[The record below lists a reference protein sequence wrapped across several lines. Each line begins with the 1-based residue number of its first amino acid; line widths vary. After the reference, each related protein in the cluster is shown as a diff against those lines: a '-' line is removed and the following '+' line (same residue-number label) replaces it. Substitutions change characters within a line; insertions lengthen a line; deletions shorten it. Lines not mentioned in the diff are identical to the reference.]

1 VSAAAGEKRIV
12 VLGAGIVG
20 ICCALALRDNGFA
33 VIVLD
38 KDGPGEGTSFGAAG
52 NLGGNAHFAIP
63 GLVWKLP
70 RMLLDPQHPLSLR
83 WRDLPELIA
92 WFRRYSSYAPAEHAA
107 RISKA
112 GAALSAG
119 VFDAYDTLLRD
130 TGAKDIVTKRGRLFV
145 WSTEA
150 GWKKDQYGLQI
161 RRQRGIHLDEL
172 SGDQVRE
179 IEPALGPIVLR
190 GAYAPNAGHIVNPH
204 RLVTTLAALLREK
217 GGEIR
222 RENVKD
228 IDFAAD
234 DTPIVITE
242 QNRHLADQVVLAA
255 GVWSREF
262 ATRLGTRIPLVAER
276 GYHAMLPQPDVT
288 MKISTLWEERKVI
301 FTPMEHGLRASGI
314 AEFAV
319 RDAPPRYALAE
330 RVIQE
335 YTLEIELKGSFH
347 LRPVI
352 CAPFEG
358 GTSHIGGC
366 GRAWRSYPQPRLVH
380 QRQDRF
386 AEELEIWRKVEER
399 DLYPVA
405 SRPLEADQLVDHV
418 FGAADDLDVAPEG
431 AVLIAVRLPGDRVAA
446 ALMRHETFDRTVIGR
461 IEDRRVVLLRF
472 AVGLSADDHRVY
484 DSAQLPAV
492 LGPGGFNDVIMCGE
506 SGKRRIDLVPGGAG
520 DENEVGMRRGVVD
533 AGRGTRRIDQNWT
546 PVSWLRRDEGLLE
559 GPELAP

>member
-1 VSAAAGEKRIV
+1 MGGAADEKRIV
-12 VLGAGIVG
+12 VIGAGIVG

-33 VIVLD
+33 VTVLD
-38 KDGPGEGTSFGAAG
+38 RDGPGEGTSFGAAG

-119 VFDAYDTLLRD
+119 IFDTYDTLLRD
-130 TGAKDIVTKRGRLFV
+130 TGAKDIVAKRGRLFV

-150 GWKKDQYGLQI
+150 GWQKDQYGLQI

-179 IEPALGPIVLR
+179 MEPALGPIVLR

-217 GGEIR
+217 GGNIR
-222 RENVKD
+222 RENVRE
-228 IDFAAD
+228 IAFAAD
-234 DTPIVITE
+234 GTPTVVTE
-242 QNRHLADQVVLAA
+242 QSRHPADQVVLAA
-255 GVWSREF
+255 GVWSRDF

-330 RVIQE
+330 R
-335 YTLEIELKGSFH
+335 LKGSA
-347 LRPVI
+347 LDLIPKLNPAGSTQWMGRRPVT
-352 CAPFEG
+352 PD
-358 GTSHIGGC
+358 
-366 GRAWRSYPQPRLVH
+366 Y
-380 QRQDRF
+380 
-386 AEELEIWRKVEER
+386 
-399 DLYPVA
+399 
-405 SRPLEADQLVDHV
+405 
-418 FGAADDLDVAPEG
+418 
-431 AVLIAVRLPGDRVAA
+431 LP
-446 ALMRHETFDRTVIGR
+446 VIGR
-461 IEDRRVVLLRF
+461 APRHPKVIF
-472 AVGLSADDHRVY
+472 AFGHGHSGYNLSPATGRLVGEIA
-484 DSAQLPAV
+484 
-492 LGPGGFNDVIMCGE
+492 
-506 SGKRRIDLVPGGAG
+506 
-520 DENEVGMRRGVVD
+520 
-533 AGRGTRRIDQNWT
+533 AGRTPNIDI
-546 PVSWLRRDEGLLE
+546 
-559 GPELAP
+559 APYRPDRF